1 MKKIAALLM
10 VVMMVYGL
18 TAGAL
23 ALDADFY
30 WEPEAPTDMDEIHFF
45 DNSTGDVVAWV
56 WYFGDG
62 SSSTDQ
68 NPVHQYADNG
78 TYTVRLVIFDSDE
91 HMAYVEKNITISNVP
106 PVAVAGDNIIANSLL
121 VAFNGSMSHD
131 VDGTIVNWT
140 WFFGDGHM
148 GYGETCTHT
157 YDAEG
162 LYEVNLTVFD
172 NDGATDTDTITALVD
187 ITPPETNYS
196 IEGERTWYN
205 DTVVVN
211 LSATDNLAGVNV
223 TWYRIDD
230 GNWTLYEGNITIDQ
244 EGPHTIFFYSI
255 DAAGNVE
262 DEQNV
267 TANID
272 YTPPETTHAINATY
286 GKNGW
291 IYNTARITLTATDTL
306 SGVNTTWYKI
316 DDGDWQE
323 YDGPFN
329 LSANGVH
336 VISFY
341 STDVAGNREDEQ
353 NFTLKID
360 KNAPTVSIT
369 TPEEGYIYLFNR
381 RILPT
386 ILGSTIIIGKLTL
399 AADADDTTSGIDYVE
414 FMLNG
419 EILWKDYAAP
429 YEIQAPQNILL
440 SSNTLKVT
448 AYDRAGHSTATDEL
462 TYIKI
467 G

>member
-23 ALDADFY
+23 TLDADFY
-30 WEPEAPTDMDEIHFF
+30 WEPEAPTDMEGVHFF

-62 SSSTDQ
+62 SSSTEQ
-68 NPVHQYADNG
+68 NPVHQYQDNG
-78 TYTVRLVIFDSDE
+78 TYTVRLVIFDSSDN
-91 HMAYVEKNITISNVP
+91 MDYVEKNITVFNVP
-106 PVAVAGDNIIANSLL
+106 PVAVAGENITSNDLL
-121 VAFNGSMSHD
+121 VMFNGSMSYD

-140 WFFGDGHM
+140 WLFGDGNA
-148 GYGETCTHT
+148 GFGETLNHT
-157 YDAEG
+157 YGAEG
-162 LYEVNLTVFD
+162 IYTVNLTVFD
-172 NDGATDTDTITALVD
+172 NDGANDTDAITALVD

-196 IEGERTWYN
+196 IEGERAWYN
-205 DTVVVN
+205 DTVTVN
-211 LSATDNLAGVNV
+211 LSATDNLAGVNA
-223 TWYRIDD
+223 TWYRIDN
-230 GNWTLYEGNITIDQ
+230 GNWTQYEGNITITQ
-244 EGPHTIFFYSI
+244 EGPHTIFFYST
-255 DAAGNVE
+255 DVAGNME
-262 DEQNV
+262 DEHNITV
-267 TANID
+267 NID
-272 YTPPETTHAINATY
+272 YTPPETTYDINATY

-291 IYNTARITLTATDTL
+291 INEVARITLAATDNL

-316 DDGDWQE
+316 DDGDWQKYE
-323 YDGPFN
+323 GKFN

-336 VISFY
+336 VIHFY
-341 STDVAGNREDEQ
+341 SIDHAGNAEDEQ

-369 TPEEGYIYLFNR
+369 TPEKGYIYIFNR

-386 ILGSTIIIGKLTL
+386 IFGNTIIIGKCTL

-440 SSNTLKVT
+440 SSNKLKVI
-448 AYDRAGHSTATDEL
+448 AHDKAGHLTETDEL
-462 TYIKI
+462 AYIKI
-467 G
+467 F